1 MLIEF
6 IGAFKTMARKKG
18 NNNKKMVSFYCDPNE
33 WQELPNNINCSCS
46 EFLRQCISKQIN
58 KSDKITEL
66 RKLLLEKENEKKI
79 IDLEIKDIKES
90 ILNLENEQLQNESNQ
105 LLIYNKMDII
115 KKVAKNEN
123 GITEKRIITIANDEI
138 KPFILIREAKKQGIK
153 IIDKDKQTNSR
164 IINKVES
171 KPETKENNLLLL
183 VKILNRNF
191 KTQEK
196 QFNNDK
202 LKFLEHDKEH
212 YKTMCEKKGINYND
226 LKNYVIQEK
235 KRNEKE

>member
-1 MLIEF
+1 
-6 IGAFKTMARKKG
+6 MARKKG

-90 ILNLENEQLQNESNQ
+90 ILNLENEQLQNENNQ

-183 VKILNRNF
+183 VNILNRNF
-191 KTQEK
+191 KRQEK

-235 KRNEKE
+235 KRNKKEWK

>member
-1 MLIEF
+1 
-6 IGAFKTMARKKG
+6 MARKKG

-90 ILNLENEQLQNESNQ
+90 ILNLENEQIQNENNQ

-191 KTQEK
+191 KRQEK

-212 YKTMCEKKGINYND
+212 YKIMCEKKGINYND

-235 KRNEKE
+235 KRNEKEWK

>member
-1 MLIEF
+1 
-6 IGAFKTMARKKG
+6 MARKKG

-58 KSDKITEL
+58 KTDKITEL
-66 RKLLLEKENEKKI
+66 RKQLLEKENEKKI
-79 IDLEIKDIKES
+79 IELEIKDIKES
-90 ILNLENEQLQNESNQ
+90 ILNLENEQLQNENNQ

-115 KKVAKNEN
+115 KKVAENEN

-171 KPETKENNLLLL
+171 KPETKEKNLLLL

-235 KRNEKE
+235 KKEWKRMKIIFYVLDH

>member
-1 MLIEF
+1 MFRI
-6 IGAFKTMARKKG
+6 FKAM
-18 NNNKKMVSFYCDPNE
+18 YC
-33 WQELPNNINCSCS
+33 
-46 EFLRQCISKQIN
+46 
-58 KSDKITEL
+58 
-66 RKLLLEKENEKKI
+66 
-79 IDLEIKDIKES
+79 
-90 ILNLENEQLQNESNQ
+90 ILNLENEQLQNENNQ

-115 KKVAKNEN
+115 KKVAQNEN

-171 KPETKENNLLLL
+171 KPETKEKNLLLL

>member
-1 MLIEF
+1 
-6 IGAFKTMARKKG
+6 MARKKG

-66 RKLLLEKENEKKI
+66 RKQLLEKENEKKI
-79 IDLEIKDIKES
+79 IELEIKDIKES

-115 KKVAKNEN
+115 KKVAENEN

-171 KPETKENNLLLL
+171 KPETKEKNLLLL

-235 KRNEKE
+235 KRNEKEWK

>member
-1 MLIEF
+1 
-6 IGAFKTMARKKG
+6 MARKKG

-90 ILNLENEQLQNESNQ
+90 ILNLENEQLQNENNQ

-115 KKVAKNEN
+115 KKVAQNEN

-191 KTQEK
+191 KRQEK

-202 LKFLEHDKEH
+202 LKFLEHEKEH

-235 KRNEKE
+235 KRNEKEWK

>member
-66 RKLLLEKENEKKI
+66 RKQLLEKENEKKI
-79 IDLEIKDIKES
+79 IELEIKDIKES

-115 KKVAKNEN
+115 KKVAENEN

-171 KPETKENNLLLL
+171 KPETKEKNLLLL

>member
-1 MLIEF
+1 
-6 IGAFKTMARKKG
+6 MARKKG

-66 RKLLLEKENEKKI
+66 RKQLLEKENEKKI
-79 IDLEIKDIKES
+79 IELEIKDIKES
-90 ILNLENEQLQNESNQ
+90 ILNLENEQLQNENNQ

-115 KKVAKNEN
+115 KKVAENEN

-196 QFNNDK
+196 QFNNNK

-235 KRNEKE
+235 KRNEKEWK

>member
-66 RKLLLEKENEKKI
+66 RKQLLEKENEKKI
-79 IDLEIKDIKES
+79 IELEIKDIQEH
-90 ILNLENEQLQNESNQ
+90 ILNLENEQLQNENNQ

-115 KKVAKNEN
+115 KKVAENEN

-164 IINKVES
+164 ILNEVES
-171 KPETKENNLLLL
+171 KPETKESQLLTIIRLFERSYKSNK
-183 VKILNRNF
+183 VY
-191 KTQEK
+191 
-196 QFNNDK
+196 NDK
-202 LKFLEHDKEH
+202 LKYLENNKEH
-212 YKTMCEKKGINYND
+212 YKTMCESKGINYNEL
-226 LKNYVIQEK
+226 LKHIK
-235 KRNEKE
+235 KEHEKEN

>member
-1 MLIEF
+1 
-6 IGAFKTMARKKG
+6 MARKKG
-18 NNNKKMVSFYCDPNE
+18 NNNKKMVSFYCDPND

-90 ILNLENEQLQNESNQ
+90 ILNLENEQLQNENNQ

-115 KKVAKNEN
+115 KKVAENEN

-191 KTQEK
+191 KRQEK

-202 LKFLEHDKEH
+202 LKFLEHEKEH

-235 KRNEKE
+235 KRNEKEWK

>member
-90 ILNLENEQLQNESNQ
+90 ILNLENEQLQNENNQ

-115 KKVAKNEN
+115 KKVAQNEN

-191 KTQEK
+191 KRQEK

-212 YKTMCEKKGINYND
+212 YKTMCGKKGINYND

>member
-1 MLIEF
+1 
-6 IGAFKTMARKKG
+6 MARKKG

-66 RKLLLEKENEKKI
+66 RTQLLEKENEKKI
-79 IDLEIKDIKES
+79 IELEIKDIKES

-115 KKVAKNEN
+115 KKVAENEN

-171 KPETKENNLLLL
+171 KPETKEKNLLLL
-183 VKILNRNF
+183 VKLLNRNF

-235 KRNEKE
+235 KRNEKEWK

>member
-1 MLIEF
+1 
-6 IGAFKTMARKKG
+6 MARKKG
-18 NNNKKMVSFYCDPNE
+18 NNNKKMVSFYCDPNQ

-66 RKLLLEKENEKKI
+66 RKQLLEKENEKKI
-79 IDLEIKDIKES
+79 IELEIKDIKES
-90 ILNLENEQLQNESNQ
+90 ILNLENEQLQNENNQ

-115 KKVAKNEN
+115 KKVAQNEN

-171 KPETKENNLLLL
+171 KPETKEKNLLLL

-235 KRNEKE
+235 KRNEKEWK

>member
-1 MLIEF
+1 
-6 IGAFKTMARKKG
+6 MARKKG

-66 RKLLLEKENEKKI
+66 RKQLLEKENEKKI
-79 IDLEIKDIKES
+79 IELEIKDIKES

-115 KKVAKNEN
+115 KKVAENEN

-171 KPETKENNLLLL
+171 KPKTKENNLLLL

-235 KRNEKE
+235 KRNEKEWK

>member
-1 MLIEF
+1 
-6 IGAFKTMARKKG
+6 MARKKG

-115 KKVAKNEN
+115 KKVAENEN

-235 KRNEKE
+235 KRNEKEWK

>member
-1 MLIEF
+1 M
-6 IGAFKTMARKKG
+6 
-18 NNNKKMVSFYCDPNE
+18 
-33 WQELPNNINCSCS
+33 
-46 EFLRQCISKQIN
+46 
-58 KSDKITEL
+58 
-66 RKLLLEKENEKKI
+66 
-79 IDLEIKDIKES
+79 EIKDIKES
-90 ILNLENEQLQNESNQ
+90 ILNLENEQLQNENNQ

-115 KKVAKNEN
+115 KKVAQNEN

-171 KPETKENNLLLL
+171 KPETKEKNLLLL